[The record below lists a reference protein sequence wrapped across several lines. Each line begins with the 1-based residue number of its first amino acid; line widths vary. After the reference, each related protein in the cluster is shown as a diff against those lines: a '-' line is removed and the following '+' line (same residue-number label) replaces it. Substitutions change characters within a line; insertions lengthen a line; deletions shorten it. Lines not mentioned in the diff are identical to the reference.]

1 MVDDND
7 DLPECEP
14 APEDP
19 HLATRRTFYQLLF
32 RVMSWP
38 GEGYRIPNVDLK
50 GEAIANLSKFVV
62 EQEWGLI
69 AIQENIK
76 NAVVNIIGMRVAQYC
91 KDHPETKLADEQSR
105 MMSEMLDYTNRAHQ
119 ISNFILT
126 KEAKSLHRR

>member
-7 DLPECEP
+7 DLPECEPAPVPPQP

-62 EQEWGLI
+62 EQEWGSI
-69 AIQENIK
+69 
-76 NAVVNIIGMRVAQYC
+76 
-91 KDHPETKLADEQSR
+91 
-105 MMSEMLDYTNRAHQ
+105 
-119 ISNFILT
+119 
-126 KEAKSLHRR
+126 